1 MKLGRRFDNRSYDN
15 RYKDQMLIFYDCAD
29 FLQYTKD
36 LQGKVF
42 HISTHKGNPRKKT
55 ISALKILGVS
65 DKKDKD
71 IFKTSMYHLSYF
83 EFVDFLID
91 WMREE
96 TARSE
101 RNIDICPC
109 GMMFPV
115 IEIMESL
122 FNTFAYEKYYDAII
136 W

>member
-15 RYKDQMLIFYDCAD
+15 RKNQTLIFYDCAD

-42 HISTHKGNPRKKT
+42 HISTYKGNPRKKT
-55 ISALKILGVS
+55 ISALKILGIS
-65 DKKDKD
+65 NNKDKD

-83 EFVDFLID
+83 EFVDFLIE
-91 WMREE
+91 WMKEE
-96 TARSE
+96 TDRAK
-101 RNIDICPC
+101 RNINICPC
-109 GMMFPV
+109 GMLFPV

-122 FNTFAYEKYYDAII
+122 FNTFANEKYYDAVI